1 MDCYKFQLLV
11 LQLNIISNWL
21 PVRQQAV
28 CLSESLQKVTAN
40 VFYPPFS
47 CRLGGGFMRA
57 DWLAGW
63 LAGVAEAKK
72 CFMVHHLC
80 KGVNFI
86 VKWPSNGIL

>member
-1 MDCYKFQLLV
+1 MSYHREWRWRLDDDGQEMDCYKFQLLV

-57 DWLAGW
+57 DWLARW
-63 LAGVAEAKK
+63 CCRAEKV
-72 CFMVHHLC
+72 FHGSPLV
-80 KGVNFI
+80 
-86 VKWPSNGIL
+86 